1 MSVGAS
7 EALRQMETTQTRSH
21 SVAPKLVLSD
31 TKDKIERTIVLDEPM
46 SEKEETP
53 FLPYSGQ
60 SVFGLDNHEQY
71 SEHMIQ
77 SNFHARL
84 IHKMENKAV
93 FCPDLDMYLQCYMK

>member
-1 MSVGAS
+1 MLAGQEPNMNVGAS
-7 EALRQMETTQTRSH
+7 DALMQMETTQTRSL
-21 SVAPKLVLSD
+21 SVAPKIVPSEA
-31 TKDKIERTIVLDEPM
+31 KQKAGKSIVLDEPM

-84 IHKMENKAV
+84 IH
-93 FCPDLDMYLQCYMK
+93 